1 MAEVKVFLKNSIP
14 SLSKLIVNYRRER
27 INKLLE
33 FTTAKSKEYGII
45 PKSSTVVA
53 DLRVTSSTSRK
64 FFKKIYTSL
73 YNQAAKKVPYMDFM
87 EKDEVEMVN
96 SGLSLTVPLITT
108 KILVNMEGLVDVDD
122 VGLKPNPNSKSRLYV
137 SNDIICSHLESSG
150 ADFDSKTIRRYLAYL
165 NYKAARNGC
174 PIKLFLKV
182 RAESI
187 AGLPR
192 EGSRLMP
199 VLFFMNIKVELGS
212 WYVGD
217 MADGDIPVSYGFG
230 SFGISPDTYS
240 RYPECSSFNLFTF
253 LDDISKVIR
262 TLSRKGNYNAS
273 AYII

>member
-14 SLSKLIVNYRRER
+14 SLSRLIVNYRKER
-27 INKLLE
+27 INKLLG

-73 YNQAAKKVPYMDFM
+73 YNQVAKKVPYMDFM
-87 EKDEVEMVN
+87 EKDEVEMAN

-108 KILVNMEGLVDVDD
+108 RILVNMEGLVDVDD
-122 VGLKPNPNSKSRLYV
+122 VGLKPNGKSSLHV
-137 SNDIICSHLESSG
+137 SDPIIYSHLESSG
-150 ADFDSKTIRRYLAYL
+150 ADFDSKTIRRYLEYL

-182 RAESI
+182 RAEAI
-187 AGLPR
+187 EGLPR
-192 EGSRLMP
+192 GGSLLMP

-212 WYVGD
+212 WYVD
-217 MADGDIPVSYGFG
+217 DIADGDIPVSYMFG

-240 RYPECSSFNLFTF
+240 RHPECSSFNLFTF

>member
-14 SLSKLIVNYRRER
+14 SLSRLIVNYRREG

-73 YNQAAKKVPYMDFM
+73 YNQVAKKVPYMDFM
-87 EKDEVEMVN
+87 EKDEVEMAN

-108 KILVNMEGLVDVDD
+108 RILVNMEGLVDVDD
-122 VGLKPNPNSKSRLYV
+122 VGLKPNGKSSLHV
-137 SNDIICSHLESSG
+137 SDPIIYSHLESSG
-150 ADFDSKTIRRYLAYL
+150 ADFDSKTIRRYLEYL

-174 PIKLFLKV
+174 PIKLFLRV
-182 RAESI
+182 RAEAI
-187 AGLPR
+187 EGLPR
-192 EGSRLMP
+192 GGSLLMP

-230 SFGISPDTYS
+230 SFDISPDTYS